1 MHYTLAQRVKTYCRV
16 AAKLLEAKLFKK
28 RLPVMVE
35 LQVNKECN
43 LQCTYCYAQL
53 ATLSRHTD
61 LTLAQVKGIIDELYA
76 MGMRVMRILGG
87 EPLLRKDIGE
97 IIRYLRDRG
106 VFIELSTN
114 CTLLKARAK
123 DIKELALLDVLQ
135 VSIDGN
141 EAATDAVRGA
151 GTYARIIEGIEEG
164 LKYKLPIRLHGVY
177 NKFSIE
183 ASDESPVAHLAGLSE
198 KYRVPF
204 NFCQYVSSIDGKKD
218 AAYIEHRQILR
229 RGFYAESLQYK
240 KKGYRFFNSFDALD
254 QIMHWPD
261 ERKEFL
267 FEADAI
273 PPRFN
278 RCRGGQLY
286 CFIDS
291 DGSMYPCVP
300 LWKKG
305 LNINEAGIKKAW
317 EFLAGV
323 RQGAGCFTC
332 VSMGDIEFSK
342 TMSLNPKVLWNT
354 FRQVFL
360 IKKR

>member
-1 MHYTLAQRVKTYCRV
+1 MKYALAQKYGTYSRV

-28 RLPVMVE
+28 RMPVMVE

-43 LQCTYCYAQL
+43 LRCTYCYAQL
-53 ATLSRHTD
+53 ETLAHQAS
-61 LTLAQVKGIIDELYA
+61 LTLAQIKAIIDELHG

-97 IIRYLRDRG
+97 IIRYLRDRN

-114 CTLLKARAK
+114 CTLLKALSRQ
-123 DIKELALLDVLQ
+123 IHELALLDVLQ

-141 EAATDAVRGA
+141 EAATDAVRGS
-151 GTYARIIEGIEEG
+151 GTYARIIEGIEAG
-164 LKYKLPIRLHGVY
+164 LEAGLPIRLHGVY

-183 ASDESPVAHLAGLSE
+183 ASPESPVAHLARLSE

-218 AAYIEHRQILR
+218 AAYIEHSQIMG

-240 KKGYRFFNSFDALD
+240 KKGYRFFNSFDALE

-261 ERKEFL
+261 ERREFL
-267 FEADAI
+267 FEADTI
-273 PPRFN
+273 PAGFN

-305 LNINEAGIKKAW
+305 LNINEVGIKKAW
-317 EFLAGV
+317 EFLEAV
-323 RQGAGCFTC
+323 RHKAQCFSC

-360 IKKR
+360 IRKK